1 MFLVVFGISLFIPS
15 HIRISRAVNIKSSA
29 DSVLNQISDM
39 NKWKQWYP
47 GFDTMMIEPLSSKEG
62 RLVSG
67 KLASTIISI
76 TESRAGEIKA
86 EFKSGSKNPVLSG
99 WEAKSYNS
107 SDSLTLQWYLDFKLK
122 WYPWDKFFS
131 LAFDK
136 MYGIQMEEGLRNL
149 KKNVER

>member
-1 MFLVVFGISLFIPS
+1 MNV
-15 HIRISRAVNIKSSA
+15 KSSA
-29 DSVLNQISDM
+29 DSVLNQINDM
-39 NKWKQWYP
+39 NKWKEWYP
-47 GFDTMMIEPLSSKEG
+47 GFDTLVVVPLLSKDG

-67 KLASTIISI
+67 KLSSTVISI
-76 TESRAGEIKA
+76 TESNSEEIKA
-86 EFKSGSKNPVLSG
+86 EFKSGNKNPVLSG
-99 WEAKSYNS
+99 WKAKSYNN

-136 MYGIQMEEGLRNL
+136 MYGMQMEEGLRNL